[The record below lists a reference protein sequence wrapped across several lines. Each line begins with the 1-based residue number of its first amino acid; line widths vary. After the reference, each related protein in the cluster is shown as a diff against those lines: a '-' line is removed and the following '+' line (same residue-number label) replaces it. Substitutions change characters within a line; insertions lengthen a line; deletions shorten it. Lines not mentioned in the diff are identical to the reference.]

1 MKALPPESR
10 EPVGEAL
17 RRSESPFEEPV
28 EEVDVTRSTGHFTR
42 FRKGEFTAS
51 LVSLPTSA
59 AGSAT
64 PVDADW
70 TLRLYDDQGSR
81 QAKGYEEQWRR
92 FWQAINLLQF
102 ADHLEVVTT
111 ETISGGAPIYQWTP
125 AEEEAA
131 APLLAADAPAEDPA
145 EELERMELVEG
156 EFAVARAVLDATGLL
171 PEPQYEHEGEGRND
185 AQVDLAWPEA
195 RVAWGDPSAGMRAED
210 REVMEK
216 DGWKVFGPED
226 APEAIAEAIR
236 TALEG
241 R

>member
-1 MKALPPESR
+1 
-10 EPVGEAL
+10 
-17 RRSESPFEEPV
+17 
-28 EEVDVTRSTGHFTR
+28 
-42 FRKGEFTAS
+42 
-51 LVSLPTSA
+51 
-59 AGSAT
+59 
-64 PVDADW
+64 
-70 TLRLYDDQGSR
+70 
-81 QAKGYEEQWRR
+81 
-92 FWQAINLLQF
+92 
-102 ADHLEVVTT
+102 
-111 ETISGGAPIYQWTP
+111 
-125 AEEEAA
+125 
-131 APLLAADAPAEDPA
+131 
-145 EELERMELVEG
+145 MELVEG
-156 EFAVARAVLDATGLL
+156 ELAVARAVLDATGLL